1 MSRAPASNTPRAV
14 ALWSALLVAALS
26 FPGSAA
32 AAPFTCEA
40 SALRGSVASAPPV
53 EPVTANRGASLC
65 RSQTAGANT
74 PTGLPV
80 GLTVSA
86 AFARTTATGAE
97 SQPALQRA
105 GATGGLG
112 AVRVPLVPGLPG
124 LPPLPDVPPVS
135 VPGFGTIDVRPL
147 LAALAAPQG
156 DLLSLGAVSASASGQ
171 CQGGQA
177 QLTGSSSVAALS
189 VLGVEL
195 PTDRATSRT
204 IGIDSCSIDP
214 STLDVTPVAPPGVD
228 LALFKAAIQPVL
240 DALPTIVLPAAA
252 AQVSITPA
260 EQIRT
265 SDRLTQRA
273 LTARISIAGQ
283 SVIDMV
289 FGEAIVGATAVPCGQ
304 AVAAQ
309 ALRCGTRRLV
319 LIDVV
324 PSGRRV
330 RFVGAASARLAGRRV
345 SIVFTDSGRT
355 VARARVDSDGLFRAT
370 APLPPAALRHT
381 NRARYQARLGRERS
395 LRLKLVRRLQVTG
408 ITARGRG
415 VVVSGRIS
423 RPLARPLQ
431 TVVVTRR
438 VSCGRVEVVKRFKP
452 SRSGRFR
459 VALPAAKRRQVAV
472 FRFRTLVRFDGSDPK
487 LYRTFTL
494 PRFVDI
500 G

>member
-1 MSRAPASNTPRAV
+1 MSRAPASKTPRAV
-14 ALWSALLVAALS
+14 ALGGALLVASLS

-40 SALRGSVASAPPV
+40 SALRGSLASAPPV
-53 EPVTANRGASLC
+53 EPVTVNRGAASC
-65 RSQTAGANT
+65 RSLSAGGNA
-74 PTGLPV
+74 PSGLPV
-80 GLTVSA
+80 GLTASA
-86 AFARTTATGAE
+86 VFARTTATGAE
-97 SQPALQRA
+97 SQPALQRVS
-105 GATGGLG
+105 ATGGLG
-112 AVRVPLVPGLPG
+112 AVHVPLVPGLPG

-135 VPGFGTIDVRPL
+135 VPGFGTIDLRPL

-156 DLLSLGAVSASASGQ
+156 DLLGVGAASATANAQ

-177 QLTGSSSVAALS
+177 QLTGASTVASLT

-195 PTDRATSRT
+195 PVDRATSRT
-204 IGIDSCSIDP
+204 IGIDSRSIDP
-214 STLDVTPVAPPGVD
+214 STLDVTSVAPPGVN

-265 SDRLTQRA
+265 GDRLTQRA

-283 SVIDMV
+283 SVVDMV
-289 FGEAIVGATAVPCGQ
+289 LGEAIVGAAAVPCGQ

-309 ALRCGTRRLV
+309 ALRCSARRLV

-330 RFVGAASARLAGRRV
+330 RLVGVASARLAGRRV

-355 VARARVDSDGLFRAT
+355 VARARVDRDGLFRAT
-370 APLPPAALRHT
+370 APLPPAALRRT
-381 NRARYQARLGRERS
+381 NRARYQARLGSERS
-395 LRLKLVRRLQVTG
+395 LRLKLARRLQATR

-415 VVVSGRIS
+415 VIVSGRIT

-459 VALPAAKRRQVAV
+459 VSLPAAKRRQVAV
-472 FRFRTLVRFDGSDPK
+472 FRFRTLVRHDASDPK